1 MNVALQSSIADIE
14 LDVGGSLTLNACE
27 TGYLI
32 RSGRVELYAT
42 LFRDGRPDS
51 GRHFLFALGE
61 GELIPPLAAEIEGL
75 ALLVVAVEGAVLFPV
90 SLSFI
95 VGMAGTK
102 ERGPVLNVQIDRWVS
117 RLATALVRM
126 LGPMPAG
133 TVAQPIGEAFQL
145 AEGDLITLQSGVGWL
160 ASSEAEFMIAAG
172 DPAPRFEALQAT
184 IVAPGLWISG
194 RRGGKVV
201 VLPTAAALQQGI
213 WPSILTGFHRQAL
226 TIVIQHL
233 VMRDAATLDLA
244 QTRKE
249 RTSRTLD
256 RALGR
261 FAGVLDHAPA
271 WTGAAAPD
279 ERLLGPFVMV
289 CEAVGIELT
298 QQVRETIRRVM
309 TVEEA
314 ARAARVRQRQIALR
328 GNWWRDDFGSFIGF
342 LDEERRPVAVLRTGA
357 GRWRIVDPDGG
368 DDLIVDA
375 QVAQRLQ
382 PMGYMLYRTFPAKPL
397 EFKDILFL
405 GWKQNRADVY
415 TSIAAALA
423 MSLLGLATPLA
434 MRLAFDRF
442 IPSHEIPQLFELA
455 IGLVL
460 AATIAAGF
468 RLAYDMAFLR
478 VDGKMA
484 SQTQAAI
491 VDRVL
496 RLPPA
501 MLRFSS
507 ADLAQRAL
515 AVDSVRRTTLGFV
528 LGSVSSGFA
537 LLFNGALMA
546 YYAPLATVVAS
557 LCFLLLLALVYL
569 GSTRQLEAIRRG
581 EQLMSD
587 INTLVFHLVRG
598 IGVLRTTGA
607 EGRAFARWA
616 HDFAEM
622 RARAHRSQIIGAVVE
637 TFLAG
642 FDVLTM
648 AGVFLMLASLPA
660 KDFSTG
666 SFISFVA
673 SYGIF
678 MASSVQLARGL
689 GTLINTRPS
698 WERATPLLKSIPEG
712 GITKRDPG
720 VLSGAV
726 EMTNVVF
733 RYGQDT
739 PYVLSGLSLKIA
751 AGEFV
756 ALVGASGSGKST
768 TTRLLLGDQAPL
780 AGAIQYD
787 SMDLKHLD
795 LELVRRQIGVVLQNG
810 KLMPGSIYENI
821 MGAHHGTL
829 DDAWEAARQAGL
841 EPDIKALPMG
851 MHTILTE
858 ATAAFSGGQI
868 QRMMIARALVGK
880 PRLLILDEATS
891 ALDNI
896 TQAVVATAL
905 SRLAVTRIVIAHRL
919 STVRNADRIC
929 VLDGGR
935 IVQAGTYDDLIA
947 ANGPFAELAR
957 RQLI

>member
-1 MNVALQSSIADIE
+1 MNVALQSSTVDIKLE
-14 LDVGGSLTLNACE
+14 AGESLVLNERE
-27 TGYLI
+27 TGLLI
-32 RSGRVELYAT
+32 RSGRVEIYAT
-42 LFRDGRPDS
+42 LLRDGQPDS
-51 GRHFLFALGE
+51 GRYFLFALGE
-61 GELIPPLAAEIEGL
+61 GELILPLTAEVEGL
-75 ALLVVAVEGAVLFPV
+75 AVLVVAVEAVALFPLPL
-90 SLSFI
+90 SLL

-102 ERGPVLNVQIDRWVS
+102 ERGPVLSVQIDRWANG
-117 RLATALVRM
+117 LAIALARV
-126 LGPMPAG
+126 LGPMPTS
-133 TVAQPIGEAFQL
+133 TVAQRIGEAFQL
-145 AEGDLITLQSGVGWL
+145 SDGGSITLQSGIGWL
-160 ASSEAEFMIAAG
+160 ASSEAEFMIATG

-184 IVAPGLWISG
+184 VLAPGLWISG
-194 RRGGKVV
+194 RKGGKVV
-201 VLPTAAALQQGI
+201 VLPTAVALQQGI
-213 WPSILTGFHRQAL
+213 WPSVLAGFHRQAL
-226 TIVIQHL
+226 TIIRKHL
-233 VMRDAATLDLA
+233 VMRDAATLELA
-244 QTRKE
+244 QMRRE

-261 FAGVLDHAPA
+261 FAGALDHAPA

-289 CEAVGIELT
+289 CEAIGIELT
-298 QQVRETIRRVM
+298 QQMRETIRRVV

-314 ARAARVRQRQIALR
+314 ARAARVRQRRIALR
-328 GNWWRDDFGSFIGF
+328 GNWWREDFGSFIGF
-342 LDEERRPVAVLRTGA
+342 LDEERRPVAVLRVGA
-357 GRWRIVDPDGG
+357 GLWRIVDPDGG
-368 DDLIVDA
+368 DDLVVSA
-375 QVAQRLQ
+375 QIAHRLQ

-397 EFKDILFL
+397 EFKDVLFL
-405 GWKQNRADVY
+405 GWKQNRKDFC
-415 TSIAAALA
+415 TSVAAALA
-423 MSLLGLATPLA
+423 VSLLGLATPLA

-442 IPSHEIPQLFELA
+442 IPSHETSQLVELA
-455 IGLVL
+455 IGLIL
-460 AATIAAGF
+460 AALIAAGF
-468 RLAYDMAFLR
+468 RYAYDMAFLR

-484 SQTQAAI
+484 SQTLAAM
-491 VDRVL
+491 VDRIL

-501 MLRFSS
+501 VLRFSS

-515 AVDSVRRTTLGFV
+515 AADSVRRTTLGVV
-528 LGSVSSGFA
+528 LGSVSAGFA

-557 LCFLLLLALVYL
+557 LCFLLLLGLVYL
-569 GSTRQLEAIRRG
+569 GSTRQLDAIRRG
-581 EQLMSD
+581 EQLLSD

-598 IGVLRTTGA
+598 VCVLRTTGA

-622 RARAHRSQIIGAVVE
+622 RSRAYRSQRIAAVTE
-637 TFLAG
+637 TLLAG
-642 FDVLTM
+642 FDVVAM
-648 AGVFLMLASLPA
+648 AGVFLMLSALPA
-660 KDFSTG
+660 KEFSTG
-666 SFISFVA
+666 SFISFVSA
-673 SYGIF
+673 YGIF

-689 GTLINTRPS
+689 GTVMNTKPS
-698 WERATPLLKSIPEG
+698 WERASPLLRNIPEG
-712 GITKRDPG
+712 GVAKRDPG
-720 VLSGAV
+720 ILSGAV

-733 RYGQDT
+733 RYNQDT
-739 PYVLSGLSLKIA
+739 PFVLSGLSLKIA

-780 AGAIQYD
+780 AGTIQYD

-896 TQAVVATAL
+896 TQAVVAAAL
-905 SRLAVTRIVIAHRL
+905 SRLAVTRVVIAHRL

-935 IVQAGTYDDLIA
+935 IVQAGAYNELIA